1 MVEKN
6 VNARII
12 HKHDTEENWFKAINF
27 TPKRGELIIY
37 DPDATY
43 SYSRFKIGNGVTNI
57 NDLPFADGSFGGP
70 DAIDAGS
77 IVDDLSGNFGTIDA
91 ECIM

>member
-1 MVEKN
+1 MATKTIKT
-6 VNARII
+6 RII
-12 HKHDTEENWFKAINF
+12 NKHATESDWKKATNF
-27 TPKRGELIIY
+27 TPMKGELIIY